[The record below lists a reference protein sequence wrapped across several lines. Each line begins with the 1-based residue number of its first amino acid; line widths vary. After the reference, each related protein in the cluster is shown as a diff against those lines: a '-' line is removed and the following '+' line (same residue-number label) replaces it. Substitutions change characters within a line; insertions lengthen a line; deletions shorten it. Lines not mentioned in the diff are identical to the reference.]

1 MCNISH
7 NLNHINTQAY
17 LERERQREREKQRER
32 ERERD
37 LSQSIELIPNRNDSL
52 SYGIVPFTL
61 TENVIVLICSLQNRT
76 PIPAFLLLS
85 GQ

>member
-1 MCNISH
+1 MQKYRTPITNVFMCNISH
-7 NLNHINTQAY
+7 NLNHINTQTC
-17 LERERQREREKQRER
+17 LERER

-61 TENVIVLICSLQNRT
+61 TENGI
-76 PIPAFLLLS
+76 
-85 GQ
+85 